1 MVFLVAA
8 LDVDPTKSLH
18 QSCVSWRMFFTF
30 CFLHDSL
37 ELLIFLLTVMVK
49 ADKVHSVGTKPS
61 VHTSVSTY
69 ELEDFS
75 KPLNQDTEGWI
86 TVKKQQREQQKES
99 CHFFLEASN

>member
-86 TVKKQQREQQKES
+86 TVKNSRKNSRKKAVT
-99 CHFFLEASN
+99 FF